1 MAPKSD
7 RLKKLESELKD
18 LEEWKRLG
26 LVPKK
31 DLKKHETEILSL
43 RDKISDE
50 RDRLNFL
57 KENGEAEEY
66 VSPKKNVSRQAGYIN
81 MPTLPDVDIEDG
93 SGPAANSASSNAN
106 AHTDAA
112 TEAETASDIDQPTST
127 TEATV
132 SEATSPATE
141 LTTSDEDPFS
151 DANRWRRGI
160 ADPDDEDNW

>member
-1 MAPKSD
+1 MALKSD

-31 DLKKHETEILSL
+31 DLKKHDEEIVSL
-43 RDKISDE
+43 RERISE
-50 RDRLNFL
+50 ELDRLEFL

-66 VSPKKNVSRQAGYIN
+66 VSPKKTVSRQAGYIN

-93 SGPAANSASSNAN
+93 SNNNSSNSSGL
-106 AHTDAA
+106 TDMN
-112 TEAETASDIDQPTST
+112 TEAETASEYDQNST
-127 TEATV
+127 AAETTA
-132 SEATSPATE
+132 SEATASDTE
-141 LTTSDEDPFS
+141 YTEADEDPFS

>member
-1 MAPKSD
+1 MALKSD

-18 LEEWKRLG
+18 LEEWKKLG

-31 DLKKHETEILSL
+31 DLKKHDFEIESL
-43 RDKISDE
+43 REKIQDE
-50 RDRLNFL
+50 NARLDYL
-57 KENGEAEEY
+57 KENGETEEY
-66 VSPKKNVSRQAGYIN
+66 VSPKKNVTRQAGYIN

-93 SGPAANSASSNAN
+93 NSPARPNASSSTGL
-106 AHTDAA
+106 TDAN
-112 TEAETASDIDQPTST
+112 TEAETSAEFEETTST

-132 SEATSPATE
+132 SEATSPEVDFTE
-141 LTTSDEDPFS
+141 ADEDPFS